1 MPGGIPVA
9 TMAIGNAGA
18 RNAGLYAG
26 HILGVADNS
35 LTERLVTFRSDMQT
49 KVSAKNDALQNKL
62 NE

>member
-1 MPGGIPVA
+1 MDGSS
-9 TMAIGNAGA
+9 AI
-18 RNAGLYAG
+18 NAGLYAG

-35 LTERLVTFRSDMQT
+35 LTERLVTFRSDMQN